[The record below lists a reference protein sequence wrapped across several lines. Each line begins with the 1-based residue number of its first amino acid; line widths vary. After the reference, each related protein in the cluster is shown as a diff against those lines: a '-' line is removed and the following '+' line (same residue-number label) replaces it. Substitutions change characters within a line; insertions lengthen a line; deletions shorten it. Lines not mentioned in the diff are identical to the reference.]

1 MNRPDVLIID
11 KEVLRTRHKIIALI
25 FMLTTVFFAVY
36 GTIEY
41 NKGEAFRQYFSSY
54 AFAFVAL
61 FFVVAFLSTMCFK
74 IDLRKNRFKE
84 EYAFGPFKWG
94 RWKSFPKGELDYVS
108 LFKQLYRD
116 EEGDGSVSYH
126 INLWYKDETY
136 FNLYVS
142 DYDVC
147 LALATSL
154 AKKLNISL
162 YDATDPQDKK
172 WVEL

>member
-1 MNRPDVLIID
+1 
-11 KEVLRTRHKIIALI
+11 
-25 FMLTTVFFAVY
+25 MLTTVFFAVY

-41 NKGEAFRQYFSSY
+41 NKGEDFRQYFSSY

-84 EYAFGPFKWG
+84 EYAFGPLRWG
-94 RWKSFPKGELDYVS
+94 RWKSFPKGELDYIS
-108 LFKQLYRD
+108 LVKEVYRD
-116 EEGDGSVSYH
+116 EEGNRGINYR

-136 FNLYVS
+136 FTLYIS
-142 DYDVC
+142 DYDLC
-147 LALATSL
+147 LALAISL
-154 AKKLNISL
+154 SKKLNISL
-162 YDATDPQDKK
+162 YDATDPQGKK